1 MQTRRGWEPAVVMHK
16 RDEPRSYATQSPAG
30 KMFRRN
36 RCHLRKINPSLCRS
50 ADPDEQSEVV
60 FHQTPRSADLPPL
73 NPLVSADDSQVHHTR
88 SSRVVRLLV
97 RYKDYVM
104 DT

>member
-1 MQTRRGWEPAVVMHK
+1 MHK
-16 RDEPRSYATQSPAG
+16 RDEPRSYTMQTPAG

-36 RCHLRKINPSLCRS
+36 RHHLRKINPSLCRNT
-50 ADPDEQSEVV
+50 DPDEQSEVM
-60 FHQTPRSADLPPL
+60 FPQTPRSADLSPL
-73 NPLVSADDSQVHHTR
+73 NPPVSADDSQVHHTR
-88 SSRVVRLLV
+88 SGRVVRLPV